1 MEYRIWK
8 MEKDMEEIDRMKEI
22 KINKIKKIAR
32 LRLSCDSY
40 CTIDEGTK
48 LL

>member
-22 KINKIKKIAR
+22 KINKIKKSQDCA
-32 LRLSCDSY
+32 
-40 CTIDEGTK
+40 
-48 LL
+48 